1 MKKNYCS
8 YYTIVM
14 KKKENNLNSQ
24 IFDEIKKRDSWRP
37 RADQITKKERGGIN
51 SRRP

>member
-24 IFDEIKKRDSWRP
+24 IFDEIKKGIREDRVP
-37 RADQITKKERGGIN
+37 TK
-51 SRRP
+51 

>member
-14 KKKENNLNSQ
+14 KKKKNNLNSQ
-24 IFDEIKKRDSWRP
+24 IFDEIKKGIREDRVP
-37 RADQITKKERGGIN
+37 TK
-51 SRRP
+51 